1 MITAA
6 VVVWTPAGSAGGCAI
21 KTIFVQGPVPGF
33 RLLLVIVLSA
43 VLIVADARFDQLTP
57 VRSAIG
63 TGLAPVHW
71 LGNAPSEFS
80 DWVASLFTT
89 REDLQEENEA
99 LRARMLILERRAL
112 KYAALASENNELR
125 KLMNSSEVLDDRVI
139 VGEVVAVSPDPFS
152 HEVVINKGSRDG
164 VEVGQAILDANGL
177 MGQVQQTSS
186 FTSRVLLVSDS
197 SHAVPV
203 EVVRN
208 GLRAI
213 LLGNGD
219 TSALELVHVPDTAD
233 IREGDLLVSSGL
245 GGRFPKGYPVAEVD
259 QITKEPG
266 EPFVKIRA
274 TPMAELNRSRLVL
287 VVFSPEQNATD
298 EARSE
303 SGPANSAPSEQGG
316 VR

>member
-1 MITAA
+1 MI
-6 VVVWTPAGSAGGCAI
+6 
-21 KTIFVQGPVPGF
+21 
-33 RLLLVIVLSA
+33 L
-43 VLIVADARFDQLTP
+43 ADARFNELTP

-71 LGNAPSEFS
+71 LGSAPGQFS

-89 REDLQEENEA
+89 RDDLQEQNEA
-99 LRARMLILERRAL
+99 LRARLLILERRAL

-125 KLMNSSEVLDDRVI
+125 QLLNSSESLDDRVV

-164 VEVGQAILDANGL
+164 VKVGQAILDANGL
-177 MGQVQQTSS
+177 MGQIHQTSS

-208 GLRAI
+208 GLRAV
-213 LLGNGD
+213 LLGNGNTD
-219 TSALELVHVPDTAD
+219 ALELVHVPDTAD

-245 GGRFPKGYPVAEVD
+245 GGRFPKGYPVAEVSG
-259 QITKEPG
+259 ITKEPG
-266 EPFVKIRA
+266 EPFVKIETR
-274 TPMAELNRSRLVL
+274 PRAELNRSRLIL
-287 VVFSPEQNATD
+287 VVFTPESAD
-298 EARSE
+298 EADMPEGADSE
-303 SGPANSAPSEQGG
+303 AAAPELQGG
-316 VR
+316 TP